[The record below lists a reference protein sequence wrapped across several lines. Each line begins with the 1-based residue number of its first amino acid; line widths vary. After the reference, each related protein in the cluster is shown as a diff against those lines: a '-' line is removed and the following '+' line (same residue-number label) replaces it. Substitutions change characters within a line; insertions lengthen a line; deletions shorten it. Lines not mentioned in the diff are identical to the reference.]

1 VKLLSQ
7 ALDWLAFVDVAPSSL
22 DLIVRFVAVV
32 NEQTKQGN
40 IADKVLTQE
49 LSRGVSKRNL
59 VRGYFYR

>member
-1 VKLLSQ
+1 MKLLSQ

-40 IADKVLTQE
+40 IADKV
-49 LSRGVSKRNL
+49 
-59 VRGYFYR
+59 

>member
-7 ALDWLAFVDVAPSSL
+7 ALDWLAFADVAPPSL

-40 IADKVLTQE
+40 IADKV
-49 LSRGVSKRNL
+49 
-59 VRGYFYR
+59 